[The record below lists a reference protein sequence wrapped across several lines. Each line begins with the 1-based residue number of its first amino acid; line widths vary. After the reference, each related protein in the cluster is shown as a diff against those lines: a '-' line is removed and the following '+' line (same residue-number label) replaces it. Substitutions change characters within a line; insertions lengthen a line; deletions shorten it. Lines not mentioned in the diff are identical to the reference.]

1 MLDLGLAKSLHKGN
15 AVSAKKLDGTQT
27 SKKIKEDL
35 LPEIARLKES
45 GVVPGLAAVL
55 VGDDPASEVYVRGK
69 IKACESLGLHSEKIT
84 PPDSVTTEELLRIV
98 DDLNR
103 REDIDGILV
112 QLPLP
117 AQVDT
122 QKILLAV
129 DPAKDVDGFHP
140 VNVGALVANREA
152 LRACTPAGVM
162 EMLRRYD
169 IDPKGQRAVVIGRSD
184 IVGKP
189 LALLLLHKHA
199 TVTICHSRTRD
210 LPAVAREADILVAAI
225 GRTAMVTP
233 DYVKPGAT
241 VIDVGMNRFT
251 DRETAESLFANFPE
265 RLARF
270 EEKGKA
276 LVGDVHPDVVEV
288 AGALTPVPG
297 GVGPLTIAMLM
308 SNTVEAARRRRGG
321 S

>member
-1 MLDLGLAKSLHKGN
+1 MPAT
-15 AVSAKKLDGTQT
+15 KLDGTRT
-27 SKKIKEDL
+27 SKQILEDL
-35 LPEIARLKES
+35 LPEISRLKES
-45 GVVPGLAAVL
+45 GVTPGLAAVL
-55 VGDDPASEVYVRGK
+55 VGDNPASDVYVRGK
-69 IKACESLGLHSEKIT
+69 IKACEKLGLHSEKIT
-84 PPDSVTTEELLRIV
+84 PSDTVSTEELLRIV
-98 DDLNR
+98 GDLNQR
-103 REDIDGILV
+103 DDIDGILV

-117 AQVDT
+117 SQVDT
-122 QKILLAV
+122 QQILLAV

-189 LALLLLHKHA
+189 LALLLLHAHA

-225 GRTAMVTP
+225 GRAAMVTP

-251 DRETAESLFANFPE
+251 DLETAESLFASFPD

-276 LVGDVHPDVVEV
+276 LVGDVHPDVIEV

-308 SNTVEAARRRRGG
+308 SNTVEASRRRRGPA
-321 S
+321 